1 VKVAFVNVNAKQDAI
16 LGREL
21 TFYENKCSIELGTLY
36 LEANVAWRSADRTL
50 QVNLLHLL
58 SRGEDWRSALG
69 RFAPDVVALSAL
81 TYYAPELAFVAGWV
95 KAELGS
101 VVVVGGPHATALG
114 RGVLDDGNIDYA
126 LVGEG
131 EAGFGDLLDLL
142 RDGGGE
148 GGTPPADVVGLVY
161 REPDG
166 AVRANPRGVV
176 PDLDALATPTLA
188 HLDPTLFAGYTSL
201 LNLKVRYMPIVTT
214 RGCPYQCVY
223 CHDIM
228 GKSVRYRSAAAVVA
242 EVDYW
247 HEAADVDTFL
257 VYDDIFNIHR
267 GRVREIFA
275 EFARRPGLRF
285 AFPNGLRADLLSE
298 DIVDLLL
305 EGGTF
310 YAMVAVES
318 GDQRVQQ
325 VIKKRLDLERTR
337 RMIEYMGNAGVILGS
352 FNIFGFPSETEADIE
367 RTIEFNASTT
377 GLSKANFFVLSPH
390 EGTEVWDMA
399 IDQGYAPPGDG
410 AGQGY
415 FSAPASSPT
424 AAVSWGRLE
433 ELRREAY
440 SRFYLTPA
448 RVRKVLTDAA
458 RNMTPQE
465 KHTFHSVDYSF
476 VLRQFLDVDS
486 LDALPRGETADLLH
500 DLLPAGVL
508 SGY

>member
-1 VKVAFVNVNAKQDAI
+1 MNVNAKQDAI

-36 LEANVAWRSADRTL
+36 LEANVAWRPEDRTL

-101 VVVVGGPHATALG
+101 VVIVGGPHATAIG

-131 EAGFGDLLDLL
+131 EAGFGDLLDLV
-142 RDGGGE
+142 RGGG
-148 GGTPPADVVGLVY
+148 TRRADVGGLVY

-166 AVRANPRGVV
+166 TVRANPRGVV

-188 HLDPTLFAGYTSL
+188 HLDPDPFAGYTSL

-247 HEAADVDTFL
+247 HEAAGVDTFL

-305 EGGTF
+305 DGGTF

-325 VIKKRLDLERTR
+325 VIKKRLNLDRTR

-399 IDQGYAPPGDG
+399 LGQGYEPPRGG

-415 FSAPASSPT
+415 FSAPESSPT
-424 AAVSWGRLE
+424 AEVSWDRLE

-448 RVRKVLTDAA
+448 RVRKVLTDTA

-486 LDALPRGETADLLH
+486 LDALPGGETTDLLH